1 MNDCDYDYDYDEWE
15 LRKMIL
21 GGSISQYITVVSE
34 LSIPDYIDKD
44 INNINDLSNIL
55 NINQEKLLR
64 LLRIG
69 VSLKIFHEMRNSIF
83 VLTNLGKLLRKN
95 SVGSLREYS
104 ILKGQDWA
112 RKTLT
117 GFNESLKLNKSAFE
131 TMHEENLFNYLEN
144 NDTSDLYHSS
154 LKNISFYH
162 DESIISS
169 YDFSGFKSIADI
181 GAGAGSLLAKIL
193 KENPKIQG
201 VHFDQSSASKMAK
214 KSSEFLGI
222 NNRVSFKSGDFF
234 DEIPI
239 VVDTYILKTI
249 LHDWNDEKA
258 VKILSNLR
266 KFIPENGKLLIIEII
281 MDEDEI
287 NGSIMDLEMLMFYG
301 GKERTKGDYSRLLS
315 AAGFSITNF
324 YPTKSDVSIIE
335 AIPFQDKNEEG

>member
-1 MNDCDYDYDYDEWE
+1 
-15 LRKMIL
+15 
-21 GGSISQYITVVSE
+21 
-34 LSIPDYIDKD
+34 
-44 INNINDLSNIL
+44 
-55 NINQEKLLR
+55 
-64 LLRIG
+64 
-69 VSLKIFHEMRNSIF
+69 MRNSIF